1 MNGKLALFAHHLVEL
16 RAKFREKVD
25 DGTAKKLLS
34 YLVQFGYLSPEKL
47 ADIETLWKALG
58 ILRDLLGFDEELP
71 EDDILRSPFLDK
83 LLTAP
88 RCGCPDHFE
97 FAASPKK
104 WGKRELNYK
113 IIRYVDGLTNN
124 EQDSIIEQAFRQW
137 SDVCDVKFEQAKRT
151 DLLGIDIIN
160 IVISAGIG
168 TNDHFDGPFGTLA
181 WAYLPSSPNFFG
193 QLHMKFD
200 LSETWSDSPSER
212 GILMLNVACH
222 EIGHLLGLEHSS
234 VRGALMA
241 PFYDPNIAK
250 PVQRDDISRIVGLYG
265 HPKPPALPPIIPPSY
280 EVLRPEHF
288 TEEGKRVLRSW
299 FQ

>member
-1 MNGKLALFAHHLVEL
+1 MNVKLAEFANHLIEL

-58 ILRDLLGFDEELP
+58 ILRDLLGFDSDLAP
-71 EDDILRSPFLDK
+71 DDILRVSFLDK
-83 LLTAP
+83 LLHAP
-88 RCGCPDHFE
+88 RCGVPDHFE

-104 WGKRELNYK
+104 WGNRELTYR
-113 IIRYVDGLTNN
+113 ITQYVDGLTNS

-137 SDVCDVKFEQAKRT
+137 SDVCDMKFKQAKRT

-160 IVISAGIG
+160 ILISAGRG
-168 TNDHFDGPFGTLA
+168 ANDHFDGPFGTLA

-200 LSETWSDSPSER
+200 QSETWSDSPSER

-250 PVQRDDISRIVGLYG
+250 PVKDDDILRIVKLYG
-265 HPKPPALPPIIPPSY
+265 VVNVPSVPITPDY
-280 EVLRPEHF
+280 VLRPEHF